1 MSLDT
6 VFAILGIIFGSLI
19 IIFTLGILVSL
30 VASKLADRDLEE
42 IERKVRERRR
52 NRK

>member
-1 MSLDT
+1 MNLLFT
-6 VFAILGIIFGSLI
+6 ILGIIFGSLI

-30 VASKLADRDLEE
+30 VAAKLADRDLEE

>member
-1 MSLDT
+1 MNLDT
-6 VFAILGIIFGSLI
+6 VFAILGIIFGCILI
-19 IIFTLGILVSL
+19 IMTLGMFVSL
-30 VASKLADRDLEE
+30 VAAKIADRELEE

>member
-1 MSLDT
+1 MNI
-6 VFAILGIIFGSLI
+6 VFTILGIIFGSLI
-19 IIFTLGILVSL
+19 IIFTLGTLASL
-30 VASKLADRDLEE
+30 VTAKLADRDLEE

>member
-1 MSLDT
+1 MSL
-6 VFAILGIIFGSLI
+6 VFMILGIIFGSLI
-19 IIFTLGILVSL
+19 IICTLGTLVSL
-30 VASKLADRDLEE
+30 IATKLADRDLEE

>member
-1 MSLDT
+1 MNL
-6 VFAILGIIFGSLI
+6 VFTILCIIFGSLI
-19 IIFTLGILVSL
+19 IIFTIGIVASL